1 MKLKANRNYR
11 TERIDHLGIVSGI
24 CQEIGL
30 IEEVDTH
37 IGANG
42 RQVSVGQ
49 AVQAMVLNG
58 LGFVGRALYLT
69 PEFFSNKPVD
79 LLIGEGVTAEKLN
92 DDSLGDALDRL
103 YEAGVTELF
112 AQVAARACGRYGID
126 SRFRHVDN
134 TSFHLHGEYKREGQK
149 ENAITITHGYSRDRR
164 PDLKQ
169 VVLSLVTTHQA
180 AIPVWLEA
188 LSGNKDDKE
197 SFPDTVTAYRQQLTE
212 AEESY
217 FVADSALYTRDNIAQ
232 LSQLLW
238 VTRVPLTIKVAQAL
252 LAECDQDEAQELA
265 AGYWG
270 CEYECTYGGIKQ
282 RWLVVFSETA
292 FERQTKTFH
301 RKLAKAQTKAEKAL
315 AKLSRQTFACRPDAE
330 KAVAEMVANWR
341 YHHVAVTIEPV
352 LGYDS
357 PGRPAK
363 GSKPS
368 VQGYRVVGSV
378 VPDEALLAEKAKRRG
393 KFIIATNQLE
403 ADKLPAQEMLSVY
416 KAQGVTVERGF
427 RFLKDPLFFAD
438 SLFLKKPSRIMALLM
453 IMGLSLLIYAL
464 AERQLRR
471 ALEENEQTIPNQV
484 GKPTQRPTMRR
495 VFQMFEGIDLLII
508 TAGGQVIERQV
519 LNLRLVHAQI
529 LSLLGPSVKNIYI
542 PPD

>member
-1 MKLKANRNYR
+1 M
-11 TERIDHLGIVSGI
+11 SGI

-30 IEEVDTH
+30 IEAIDFQ
-37 IGANG
+37 IGATG

-69 PEFFSNKPVD
+69 PEFFRNKPVD
-79 LLIGEGVTAEKLN
+79 LLIGEGVTAEMLN

-112 AQVAARACGRYGID
+112 ALIATNAIAHYGID
-126 SRFRHVDN
+126 NRFHHLDSS
-134 TSFHLHGEYKREGQK
+134 SFHLHGDYERESEAAK
-149 ENAITITHGYSRDRR
+149 EITITHGYSRDHR

-169 VVLSLVTTHQA
+169 LTLTLITTHQA
-180 AIPVWLEA
+180 AIPMWLEA
-188 LSGNKDDKE
+188 LSGNSSDKE
-197 SFPDTVTAYRQQLTE
+197 SFLNTVMAYRKQMTA

-217 FVADSALYTRDNIAQ
+217 LVADSALYTKENVAQ
-232 LSQLLW
+232 LSPTKW
-238 VTRVPLTIKVAQAL
+238 VTRVPLTITQAQTL
-252 LAECDQDEAQELA
+252 LIACDQDDVHELSP
-265 AGYWG
+265 GYWG
-270 CEYECTYGGIKQ
+270 HEYDIMYGGVKQ
-282 RWLVVFSETA
+282 RWLVVFSTA
-292 FERQTKTFH
+292 AYERQTKTFH
-301 RKLAKAQTKAEKAL
+301 RQLNKAQAKAEAAL
-315 AKLSRQTFACRPDAE
+315 AKLSRQTFACQPDAQQALD
-330 KAVAEMVANWR
+330 KAVATWR
-341 YHHVAVTIEPV
+341 HHQAAVTIEPMV
-352 LGYDS
+352 GYDA

-363 GSKPS
+363 ESQPTI
-368 VQGYRVVGSV
+368 QGYRLIGAV
-378 VPDEALLAEKAKRRG
+378 VPNEAVLTKADKRRG

-403 ADKLPAQEMLSVY
+403 TTKLPAQDMLSVY

-453 IMGLSLLIYAL
+453 VMGLSLLVYAL
-464 AERQLRR
+464 AERQLRQ
-471 ALEENEQTIPNQV
+471 ALQDNNQTIPNQA

-508 TAGGQVIERQV
+508 MVAGQTTRRQV
-519 LNLRLVHAQI
+519 LNLQPVHEQI
-529 LSLLGPSVKNIYI
+529 LSLLGTTVKNIYI